1 MNYLGFAQ
9 RSGINMAKMAW
20 ESAKEEMATSINT
33 IVRDIID
40 LTDSLNSQEELKKAW
55 REIRLALD
63 YLSAKDSMFS
73 SREEIRKKLEEK
85 DEL

>member
-1 MNYLGFAQ
+1 MNTTQ
-9 RSGINMAKMAW
+9 
-20 ESAKEEMATSINT
+20 EEMATSINT

-40 LTDSLNSQEELKKAW
+40 LTDSLNSKEELKTAW

-63 YLSAKDSMFS
+63 YLSAKDSMFR

-85 DEL
+85 E

>member
-1 MNYLGFAQ
+1 M
-9 RSGINMAKMAW
+9 SKMGW
-20 ESAKEEMATSINT
+20 EKAKEEMATSINT

-85 DEL
+85 ESN

>member
-1 MNYLGFAQ
+1 MNP
-9 RSGINMAKMAW
+9 
-20 ESAKEEMATSINT
+20 KEEGRYVPLAENTATSINT

-40 LTDSLNSQEELKKAW
+40 LTDSLNSQEELKTAW

-85 DEL
+85 ESN

>member
-1 MNYLGFAQ
+1 M
-9 RSGINMAKMAW
+9 SKMGW
-20 ESAKEEMATSINT
+20 EKAKEEMATSINT
-33 IVRDIID
+33 IVRDIIA

-63 YLSAKDSMFS
+63 YLSAKDSMFR

-85 DEL
+85 DDL

>member
-1 MNYLGFAQ
+1 
-9 RSGINMAKMAW
+9 MAKMAW

-63 YLSAKDSMFS
+63 YLSAKDSMFR